1 MEMLYFMYPFPIVFY
16 ILALDIKFWV
26 VLRHNF
32 LNIIPLFLLFL
43 FVMTDWKIWQ
53 IFNMDMEDVGFAV
66 VLGVSMCITAIYI
79 ESLIVRLGKNKKF
92 LSNKSIK
99 LLIQGVFLFLYAKVY
114 TYMFWQVVMET

>member
-1 MEMLYFMYPFPIVFY
+1 
-16 ILALDIKFWV
+16 
-26 VLRHNF
+26 
-32 LNIIPLFLLFL
+32 
-43 FVMTDWKIWQ
+43 MTDWKIWQ

>member
-1 MEMLYFMYPFPIVFY
+1 MLYFMYPFPIVFY
-16 ILALDIKFWV
+16 ILALDVKFWV
-26 VLRHNF
+26 VLRYNF

-43 FVMTDWKIWQ
+43 FVMTDWQIWQ
-53 IFNMDMEDVGFAV
+53 IFDMGMEDVGFAV
-66 VLGVSMCITAIYI
+66 VLGLAMCITAIYA
-79 ESLIVRLGKNKKF
+79 ESLIARLGKNKKF